1 MVIFIRNWD
10 SIMLRTRLLFTT
22 LIFLVLSLPVT
33 SLAADHPLAG
43 IPLRNIGP
51 ALTSGRVSDFA
62 FVPGKPQSFYVSMA
76 SGSLWK
82 TENNGITWKALFEKE
97 NSFAIGVVELDPS
110 NPNIVWVGSGENNAQ
125 RSVGYGDGVYKSV
138 DGGKSWKHMGL
149 KNSGHISMIRFHPG
163 DSNTVYVAAQ
173 GPLWSSGGDRG
184 LYRSTDGGK
193 NWQRILDIDENTGV
207 NEFVISASDPDV
219 IVASSY
225 QRRRHVWTLING
237 GPGSAIHKTT
247 DGGVSWQKL
256 KGDLPDGDLG
266 RIGLAAAPSAPNMIY
281 AIIEADKKDKGV
293 YRSTDFGES
302 WDKRSD
308 HMTSSPQYY
317 NELYV
322 DPQDPERVYSVD
334 TFTQVSADGGKSWG
348 KISFKNRHVDDHAL
362 WIDPGNSDHLFI
374 GGDGGVYE
382 SWDRGQLW
390 RHVRNLPATQFYR
403 ATPDNDAPFYNV
415 CAGTQ
420 DNFTLCGP
428 SRNTKTDGIT
438 NADWSVA
445 QFGDGFK
452 AQIDPTDANI
462 IYAQAQYGS
471 LGRFDRITG
480 ESLQI
485 TPMPGADENNYNWN
499 WSSPL
504 IISPHNHQRL
514 YYGAERLFRSDDRG
528 ESWVAVSGDLSRDID
543 RNKLDVMGRVWSVDA
558 IAKNVSTSTYGAL
571 IAVDESPLVEG
582 LIYAGTDDGLIHV
595 TSNGGDNWSTV
606 DSFRDVP
613 DMSLIEDLI
622 ASFHNADVAYAVID
636 NHKRGDYK
644 PYVLKTENQGRNWEL
659 ISNNLPERGSAH
671 TIIEDHVDPNLLFVG
686 TEFGLFFSNNG
697 GESWNKLTS
706 LPTIAVRDL
715 EIQRREGDLVV
726 GTFGRGIYILD
737 DYSPLRSSES
747 TLAAGPSLFGVRDP
761 WLYIPDS
768 RRGWGGKGDWGVGRY
783 TADNPPYGAV
793 FAYYLPEDLQ
803 SMKDKRRKAEKTRAK
818 EGGDNPYP
826 SWDQLRRE
834 DREEAPSITLTVR
847 DASGNVLQR
856 LDAPAGKGFHRIAW
870 NMRYPAPDPVDLTP
884 ETEFAP
890 WMSPPQGPMAL
901 PGKYTVTVSRR
912 VEGKLVE
919 IASAQSFTLKPLY
932 EGGLVTD
939 DRQALLDFEMQS
951 NDLYRA
957 VMGANKARGEIQDR
971 IDHLMKAVSDTPS
984 SNEAQAQSLRAL
996 NIRMQDLKVRFSGDS
1011 TISGRAEAV
1020 PMSITGRIN
1029 RVVGGH
1035 WDSQSAVTGNYRDSY
1050 AIADM
1055 QFREALVELKG
1066 IATDLAKV
1074 EAELQAE
1081 GAPWTPGRIPNWP

>member
-1 MVIFIRNWD
+1 
-10 SIMLRTRLLFTT
+10 MLHSRLLLTILT
-22 LIFLVLSLPVT
+22 LTVLSSPALT
-33 SLAADHPLAG
+33 LGDEHPLAG

-62 FVPGKPQSFYVSMA
+62 FLPGQSERFYVSMA
-76 SGSLWK
+76 SGGLWK
-82 TENNGITWKALFEKE
+82 TENNGITWKALFENE
-97 NSFAIGVVELDPS
+97 NSFAIGVVKLDPS

-125 RSVGYGDGVYKSV
+125 RSVGYGDGVYKSI
-138 DGGKSWKHMGL
+138 DSGKTWKHMGL
-149 KNSGHISMIRFHPG
+149 KDSGHISMIRFHPQ

-173 GPLWSSGGDRG
+173 GPLWSPGGDRG
-184 LYRSTDGGK
+184 LYRSTDGGESWK
-193 NWQRILDIDENTGV
+193 RILDIDENTGI
-207 NEFVISASDPDV
+207 NEFVIDAANPDV

-237 GPGSAIHKTT
+237 GPGSGIHKTT
-247 DGGVSWQKL
+247 DGGISWHKVE
-256 KGDLPDGDLG
+256 GGLPGGDLG
-266 RIGLAAAPSAPNMIY
+266 RIGLAAAPSSPHMIY
-281 AIIEADKKDKGV
+281 AIIEANEKDKGV

-302 WDKRSD
+302 WEKRSD
-308 HMTSSPQYY
+308 HGTSSPQYY
-317 NELYV
+317 NELYI
-322 DPQDPERVYSVD
+322 DPQDPGRVYSVD
-334 TFTQVSADGGKSWG
+334 TFTQVSADGGESWE
-348 KISFKNRHVDDHAL
+348 KLSFKNKHVDDHAL
-362 WIDPGNSDHLFI
+362 WIDPENSSHLYI

-415 CAGTQ
+415 CGGTQ

-428 SRNTKTDGIT
+428 TRNTKTDGIT

-480 ESLQI
+480 ERLQI

-499 WSSPL
+499 WNAPL
-504 IISPHNHQRL
+504 IISPHDNRRL
-514 YYGAERLFRSDDRG
+514 YYGAERLFRSDNRG
-528 ESWVAVSGDLSRDID
+528 ESWVAVSGDLSRKID
-543 RNKLDVMGRVWSVDA
+543 RNELDVMGRVWSVDA
-558 IAKNVSTSTYGAL
+558 VAKNVSTSTYGAL

-595 TSNGGDNWSTV
+595 TSDAGGKWSTV

-622 ASFHNADVAYAVID
+622 ASFHDADVAYAVID

-644 PYVLKTENQGRNWEL
+644 PYVLKTENRGQSWSL

-671 TIIEDHVDPNLLFVG
+671 TIFEDHVDPNLLFLG

-697 GESWNKLTS
+697 GETWNGLTG

-726 GTFGRGIYILD
+726 GTFGRGFYILD
-737 DYSPLRSSES
+737 DYSPLRSSS
-747 TLAAGPSLFGVRDP
+747 SDLKTATLFNVRDA
-761 WLYIPDS
+761 WLYVPDS

-803 SMKDKRRKAEKTRAK
+803 SEKDKRRKAEQERAK

-834 DREEAPSITLTVR
+834 DREEAPSVTLTVR
-847 DASGNVLQR
+847 NEAGNILQR
-856 LDAPAGKGFHRIAW
+856 IGAPAGKGFHRVAW
-870 NMRYPAPDPVDLTP
+870 NMRYPAPDPVDLKPDTD
-884 ETEFAP
+884 FAP
-890 WMSPPQGPMAL
+890 WESPPQGPMAL
-901 PGKYTVTVSRR
+901 PGNYSVTMSKR
-912 VEGKLVE
+912 VKGELVE
-919 IASAQSFTLKPLY
+919 ISSAQSFALKPLY

-939 DRQALLDFEMQS
+939 DRQALLDFQMQS

-957 VMGANKARGEIQDR
+957 VSGANRARSEIQAR
-971 IDHLMKAVSDTPS
+971 IDHLLKAAEDTPS
-984 SNEAQAQSLRAL
+984 SSEAQAQSLRAL
-996 NIRMQDLKVRFSGDS
+996 NARMLDLKVRFSGDS
-1011 TISGRAEAV
+1011 TISSRAEAV
-1020 PMSITGRIN
+1020 PMSINGRIN
-1029 RVVGGH
+1029 TIVGGH

-1050 AIADM
+1050 VIADQQFRQALAELKAIA
-1055 QFREALVELKG
+1055 A
-1066 IATDLAKV
+1066 DLIEV

-1081 GAPWTPGRIPNWP
+1081 GAPWTPGRIPQWP